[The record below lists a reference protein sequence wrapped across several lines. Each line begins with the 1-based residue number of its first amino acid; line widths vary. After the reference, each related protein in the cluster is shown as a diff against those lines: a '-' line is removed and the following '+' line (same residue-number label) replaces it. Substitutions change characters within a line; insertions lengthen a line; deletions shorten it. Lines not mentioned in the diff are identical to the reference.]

1 MNPDDLIRIAEH
13 LASGGVR
20 GRIGRPV
27 QAELRRAVSATYY
40 ALFHALSRCCA
51 NMLVGATPASR
62 SQQAWRQV
70 YRALEHGHAKN
81 QCSNWNILSR
91 FPYQIQEFG
100 RLFVAMQRQRQD
112 ADYDPYGQFFRSD
125 VLGFIDQAKKVL
137 PEFADTDTRDQRAF
151 AVHVLFRVRQS

>member
-1 MNPDDLIRIAEH
+1 MNADDLIRIAEH

-40 ALFHALSRCCA
+40 ALFHALARCCA
-51 NMLVGATPASR
+51 NMLVGSTRASR
-62 SQQAWRQV
+62 SQPAWRQV

-81 QCSNWNILSR
+81 QCSNWRVLSR
-91 FPYQIQEFG
+91 FPRQVQEFAE
-100 RLFVAMQRQRQD
+100 LFVDIQHHRQE
-112 ADYDPYGQFFRSD
+112 ADYNPDARFSRSD
-125 VLGFIDQAKKVL
+125 VLVFIDQAKKVL
-137 PEFADTDTRDQRAF
+137 SEFADTDARDQQAF